1 MLLSFLK
8 KFGTPARGSVSRDGV
23 ILRIYL
29 MFNLSKYCD
38 IIKRKRL
45 ISVGNKSPQT
55 ANTMQSKTVLERA
68 AGRPPRYKYGNIKEG
83 KTSSFFGSS

>member
-38 IIKRKRL
+38 IKKRKRL
-45 ISVGNKSPQT
+45 TSVGTSSKSPHT

-83 KTSSFFGSS
+83 